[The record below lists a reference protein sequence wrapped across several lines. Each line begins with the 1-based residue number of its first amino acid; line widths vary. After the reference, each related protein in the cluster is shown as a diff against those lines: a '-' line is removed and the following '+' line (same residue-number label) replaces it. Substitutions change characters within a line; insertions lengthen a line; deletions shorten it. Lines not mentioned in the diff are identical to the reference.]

1 MDVQNN
7 GYLSIEQLTDRY
19 LTGAGNIDSRSID
32 PRNVNF
38 QKTGIRETAGLSF
51 QKILEQKTA
60 QETDGDL
67 KFSKH
72 ALGRLNDRNIELS
85 KGQLERLN
93 DGARKAGQKGIRES
107 LVIVDQLAFI
117 VNVPNR
123 TVVTAMD
130 STETTENIFTN
141 INGAVII

>member
-1 MDVQNN
+1 MDVQNS
-7 GYLSIEQLTDRY
+7 GYLSIEQLTDWY
-19 LTGAGNIDSRSID
+19 LAGARRPDTRKSAEGFSFQEILQ
-32 PRNVNF
+32 
-38 QKTGIRETAGLSF
+38 QKTV
-51 QKILEQKTA
+51 
-60 QETDGDL
+60 QETGESL

-72 ALGRLNDRNIELS
+72 ALGRLSDRNIELS
-85 KGQLERLN
+85 VGQLERLN

-117 VNVPNR
+117 VNVPNQ